1 MASRGSVRSC
11 KLLLGPLLLL
21 FLLTDALAV
30 DEKPCILERL
40 AEDFKYLATSPAR
53 LDTTSAIITL
63 GLVGIGGVLYA
74 KDEEIRDLALRHKT
88 SFLDDLAVAGETV
101 GYPYCVGL
109 AAMWGGTGYLVKNE
123 KMKATSLLS
132 LESFA
137 VADTIS
143 ISFKLATGRAR
154 PKRDRGSTSYKP
166 FSFDMSDTAF
176 PSGHATAIFS
186 IASVFADQYESRWAG
201 VLAYGLACLSA
212 WERISDDKHWA
223 SDVFGGAVLGTVVGK
238 SVVYLDKQR
247 DRSVWLFPMAE
258 SSTGT
263 LGVLVH
269 VKF

>member
-1 MASRGSVRSC
+1 VRSGMVV
-11 KLLLGPLLLL
+11 LGPLILL
-21 FLLTDALAV
+21 FLLTDALAA
-30 DEKPCILERL
+30 DEKPGVLGRL
-40 AEDFKYLATSPAR
+40 AEDFKYLATSPTR

-63 GLVGIGGVLYA
+63 GLVGMGGVLYVEDA
-74 KDEEIRDLALRHKT
+74 KIRDLAQDHKN
-88 SFLDDLAVAGETV
+88 SFLDNMAVAGETL

-109 AAMWGGTGYLVKNE
+109 AAIWGGTGYLVKNE
-123 KMKATSLLS
+123 KMKATGLLS
-132 LESFA
+132 LESFL

-154 PKRDRGSTSYKP
+154 PKRDRGSTSYEP

-223 SDVFGGAVLGTVVGK
+223 SDVFGGAVLGTLVGK
-238 SVVYLDKQR
+238 SVVYLDRQR
-247 DRSVWLFPMAE
+247 DRSVYLFPMAD

-263 LGVLVH
+263 VGLLVH
-269 VKF
+269 GKF

>member
-1 MASRGSVRSC
+1 MRSGM
-11 KLLLGPLLLL
+11 LILSPLLLL
-21 FLLTDALAV
+21 FLLTDALAA
-30 DEKPCILERL
+30 DEKPSPLDRL
-40 AEDFKYLATSPAR
+40 AEDFKYLATSPSR
-53 LDTTSAIITL
+53 LDLTSAIITL
-63 GLVGIGGVLYA
+63 GLVGIGGALYA
-74 KDEEIRDLALRHKT
+74 EDEKIRELVQDHKT
-88 SFLDDLAVAGETV
+88 SFLDNLAIAGEQI
-101 GYPYCVGL
+101 GYPYCVGV
-109 AAMWGGTGYLVKNE
+109 AAIWGGTGYLVKNE

-132 LESFA
+132 LESFV

-143 ISFKLATGRAR
+143 ISSKFATGRAR

-238 SVVYLDKQR
+238 SVVYLDRQR
-247 DRSVWLFPMAE
+247 DRSISVLPMAE
-258 SSTGT
+258 SSSGT
-263 LGVLVH
+263 LGLLVH